1 MTLDVIPPLYF
12 LIRYQNSVDLEIY
25 FKWNKILQFPVG

>member
-25 FKWNKILQFPVG
+25 FK